1 MLITRILGT
10 ITQKKLIL
18 LSLLV
23 VMGLAV
29 FFGTFFTPARAGN
42 QRVITIHDGSKL
54 QTVTTDAASIEE
66 VLERAKIN
74 VNPKDLIEPSLDTPL
89 VSPAYSVNIYRAR
102 PVTIVDGNLR
112 KQVMTPY
119 QGGRSIVKHAGIT
132 LYDEDEVKSERIENF
147 VSDGAFGLKISIDR
161 AVPMTLVLYG
171 SPTPI
176 RTQATNVEELLREKN
191 INFSSQDG
199 MSLSVRTP
207 ITENMILDVWRN
219 GAQTKTEER
228 PIAFETERIQNTDR
242 EVGYREIKEPGQ
254 PGKKIVTYQIELR
267 NGKEVA
273 RKEIQAV
280 AVQQPTRQVEVIG
293 TKPRAG
299 NALSKAKGVVHS
311 VDSKGVV
318 HRETYYDLPMNVVM
332 RACGGTYSV
341 RADGAKVDQNGY
353 ILVAANLNR
362 YPRCSIVETSLG
374 LGKVYDTGGFARV
387 HPDGFDLAT
396 DWSNYD
402 GR

>member
-1 MLITRILGT
+1 MLIARILHIFKQKSL
-10 ITQKKLIL
+10 ITPA
-18 LSLLV
+18 
-23 VMGLAV
+23 LAV
-29 FFGTFFTPARAGN
+29 IIFVVLAGFFYVPAQAGN
-42 QRVITIHDGSKL
+42 QRVITIYDGSKT
-54 QTVTTDAASIEE
+54 QTVTTDASSIAE
-66 VLERAKIN
+66 VLERAK
-74 VNPKDLIEPSLDTPL
+74 VTVGSKDLIEPALETPL
-89 VSPAYSVNIYRAR
+89 ISPTYSVNIYRAR

-112 KQVMTPY
+112 KQVVTPY
-119 QGGRSIVKHAGIT
+119 QSGRSIIKNAEIP
-132 LYDEDEVKSERIENF
+132 LYDEDEVKTERIENF
-147 VSDGAFGLKISIDR
+147 VTDGAFGLKVSIDR
-161 AVPMTLVLYG
+161 ATPLTLVLYG
-171 SPTPI
+171 TPTPI
-176 RTQATNVEELLREKN
+176 RTQARTVEALLQEKK
-191 INFSSQDG
+191 ITLGPQDG
-199 MSLSVRTP
+199 MSLTLDIP

-219 GAQTKTEER
+219 GAQTKTEEQ
-228 PIAFETERIQNTDR
+228 PVAFETERIQSADR
-242 EVGYREIKEPGQ
+242 EVGYREVKEPGQ

-273 RKEIQAV
+273 RKEIQSV
-280 AVQQPTRQVEVIG
+280 VVGQPKKQVEVIG
-293 TKPRAG
+293 VKPRSG

-332 RACGGTYSV
+332 GACGGTYSI

-353 ILVAANLNR
+353 ILVAANLQR
-362 YPRCSIVETSLG
+362 YPRCSVVETSLG